1 MAELI
6 IGFLAIIILFFYI
19 SGRYYLRESMADS
32 GKPPAVYDTTAVR
45 ADLKP
50 DYPFATQPINGLDDY
65 EMSMIFQQEGK
76 REASDADKKA
86 SKWPFPLNFFASEE
100 EKKPKTKETISTISP
115 VDPTAVSREKGKSQI
130 SNDMLSYTTSWT
142 KRPPSDEKFQK
153 LSTAFVDASQTKP
166 GELANALEGFSNIQG
181 ADMVPPDQ
189 DAIDAEELKILQL
202 YKPEKTQDLINY
214 SLDDAETLVKKLYE
228 KRGLIATVEPSK
240 QGHNVFEIVEVK
252 KKDEPI
258 VWEDDIPTVK
268 RSELRGEQ
276 QIEVPSFVN
285 DLSAGLD
292 PYFEPRG
299 SMRMSRNDYTKWTP
313 GLERQ
318 FAPTYPVKSWY

>member
-6 IGFLAIIILFFYI
+6 FGLFAIIILFLYI
-19 SGRYYLRESMADS
+19 SGRYYLRESMTDA
-32 GKPPAVYDTTAVR
+32 PAIYDTTAVR

-50 DYPFATQPINGLDDY
+50 DRPFATQPINGLDDY

-76 REASDADKKA
+76 REASKEQKKA
-86 SKWPFPLNFFASEE
+86 ATWPFPLNFFASEE
-100 EKKPKTKETISTISP
+100 KTKPKTKETVSIVSP
-115 VDPTAVSREKGKSQI
+115 VDPTAVNREKGKAEI
-130 SNDMLSYTTSWT
+130 SDNMLSYITSWT
-142 KRPPSDEKFQK
+142 HRPPSDEKFQK
-153 LSTAFVDASQTKP
+153 LSTAFVDASQTKN
-166 GELANALEGFSNIQG
+166 GDLANALEGFSNIQG
-181 ADMVPPDQ
+181 ADMVPVDQ

-258 VWEDDIPTVK
+258 VWEDDIPAVK

-292 PYFEPRG
+292 PYFEPRS